1 MLTASSD
8 GVPILEPENLV
19 KRRFVMALGTAAIV
33 GLIALLLSG
42 PGSSDRVLGSGST
55 FAQPLIERMS
65 VNFQDARSGDED
77 WIAGST
83 GIDYEPVGSLGGI
96 MRLRD
101 PEVDFAV
108 ADYPLSRDV
117 LDREKLV
124 QFPIVVGSIAPVYNL
139 GAQVAQPLRFSA
151 ATLAGIF
158 GGRITSWS
166 DPAIA
171 ADNPGVALPALP
183 IIAVY
188 RSDGSGSTLNW
199 STYLADGS
207 PEWKASFGTGTTLRW
222 PVGTGVRGG
231 GEMASA
237 VKSRE
242 GSIGYLETG
251 QAKRAGLQTGAVRN
265 AAGRYVAP
273 TPESVEAGAQ
283 AGRLMTGATAP
294 EAAGTSPVGA
304 ASEQAYPIVTAS
316 YAIVKRDN
324 RSEADLART
333 LRFLDFLLEQGA
345 PTARSLDYLPLPQ
358 AAIAEVKQVWA
369 RDLGFGE
376 ANG

>member
-1 MLTASSD
+1 MLTTSSD

-33 GLIALLLSG
+33 GVIALLLSG

-96 MRLRD
+96 MRLQD
-101 PEVDFAV
+101 VEVDFAV

-124 QFPIVVGSIAPVYNL
+124 QFPIVVGSISPVYNL
-139 GAQVAQPLRFSA
+139 GAQVAQPLQFSA

-158 GGRITSWS
+158 GGKITSWS

-171 ADNPGVALPALP
+171 ADNPGVGLPALS
-183 IIAVY
+183 ITAVH

-207 PEWKASFGTGTTLRW
+207 PAWKASIGTGTTLRW
-222 PVGTGVRGG
+222 PVGTGVKGG

-251 QAKRAGLQTGAVRN
+251 QAKRAGLQIGAVRN
-265 AAGRYVAP
+265 AAGRYVTP
-273 TPESVEAGAQ
+273 TPESVDAGAQ
-283 AGRLMTGATAP
+283 AGRLVTGAAAP
-294 EAAGTSPVGA
+294 EGA

-324 RSEADLART
+324 RSEADLGRT
-333 LRFLDFLLEQGA
+333 LRFLAFLLEQGA
-345 PTARSLDYLPLPQ
+345 PIARSLDYLPLPQ

-369 RDLGFGE
+369 RDLGFRE
-376 ANG
+376 TNG